1 MKEIK
6 VIIQPKRLERIR
18 DAFRS
23 LPGFPGMSI
32 SRIQGCSQHS
42 GIESHQS
49 LRAELTDFSDK
60 VRLDIVAPDEM
71 VADIVRLIHQHAHTG
86 QSGDG
91 VMWVTQVEELH
102 RLSQALSPTY
112 KIKA

>member
-32 SRIQGCSQHS
+32 SRVQGCSQHA
-42 GIESHQS
+42 GVESHKT

-60 VRLDIVAPDEM
+60 VRLEIIAPDEL

-91 VMWVTQVEELH
+91 VLWVTEVSEFH
-102 RLSQALSPTY
+102 RLCKDLS
-112 KIKA
+112 A